1 MFLVFLLIAA
11 VVAAPFIAIKY
22 NQMVKKAN
30 SDALKGQVVHDR
42 REHPAFEIPR
52 GEYGANVYIYDGT
65 PLQRGLHRSR
75 VMLDVLPGVTGMRS
89 IYTNTDW
96 QGECALAYNHRPIGF
111 VSTENAYFD
120 ILALMAEKHSGVRV
134 HAVIVGDNPGGW
146 PIVKL
151 ELPEYGW
158 FKEGGYWPY

>member
-42 REHPAFEIPR
+42 REHSAFEIPR

-65 PLQRGLHRSR
+65 PLDAGLHGRR
-75 VMLDVLPGVTGMRS
+75 VMLDVLPGLRGMKS
-89 IYTNTDW
+89 IYTHTVW
-96 QGECALAYNHRPIGF
+96 HGECALTYNHCPIGF

-120 ILALMAEKHSGVRV
+120 ILALVAEKQQGAMV
-134 HAVIVGDNPGGW
+134 HAIIVGVDPGGW
-146 PIVKL
+146 PIVRL
-151 ELPEYGW
+151 ELPEYYW
-158 FKEGGYWPY
+158 FKERGYWPY